1 MNDSNTSNNS
11 GKSKKKKKVS
21 FSFIEVSTF
30 EDFAKLRKMRE
41 AKLNDFVLNKKQ
53 TNKYISSLDKRNK
66 ILSMSNNDF
75 SSDNENNYI
84 NQKINNIP
92 KPNKKD
98 DSSDSCDNINNNSD
112 AYQKKMAAI
121 NSSKKEKKKKKLT
134 FSDDDEDI
142 KSNEIN
148 SQVQMNIFDKN
159 QSITNINNDIENK
172 ENNNEINNEN
182 DNIVNNENNNENKNE
197 INNDNNVENNNE
209 KFNENAV
216 EDDTE
221 EKAREEKI
229 KKEKEEEDKLK
240 EEMLKKQKEEEE
252 LRKQIEE
259 EEKKKKLTD
268 NISFLV
274 SVLDNIYSISPQ
286 LKLNLI
292 EIFFNNLF
300 SYIDQ
305 KFDDYINYETTS
317 PDYYQEIQ
325 DKTRIFQL
333 KNYYYNFTNNLK
345 EIKKKNDLYQEHQL
359 KAEKYKKY
367 LNYKLKAYAFNILLN
382 FGIKQ
387 KAWIQSIQIELNKNL
402 IWSCIDSLKL
412 NVNYHKI
419 KNYLQ
424 YKKKKKIL
432 TALKNNKQLSINLL
446 KQGKK
451 LCLIYEYR
459 HFFNNCRKKIL
470 ARKGKEINNKLVK
483 EFRRQNLMRGLVN
496 LIKRNRDIRKGKKN
510 YYKNYLVNKK
520 SEEDYINI
528 KVTQKETVHYR
539 NGSALKR
546 VQNKINVV

>member
-1 MNDSNTSNNS
+1 
-11 GKSKKKKKVS
+11 
-21 FSFIEVSTF
+21 
-30 EDFAKLRKMRE
+30 MRE

-92 KPNKKD
+92 KPSKKD

-172 ENNNEINNEN
+172 EKNNEINNEN

-197 INNDNNVENNNE
+197 NNNDNNIENNNE
-209 KFNENAV
+209 KYNENAV

-240 EEMLKKQKEEEE
+240 EEMLKKQKEEEELRKQIEEEE

-496 LIKRNRDIRKGKKN
+496 LIKRNRDIRKG
-510 YYKNYLVNKK
+510 
-520 SEEDYINI
+520 I
-528 KVTQKETVHYR
+528 KIK
-539 NGSALKR
+539 
-546 VQNKINVV
+546 